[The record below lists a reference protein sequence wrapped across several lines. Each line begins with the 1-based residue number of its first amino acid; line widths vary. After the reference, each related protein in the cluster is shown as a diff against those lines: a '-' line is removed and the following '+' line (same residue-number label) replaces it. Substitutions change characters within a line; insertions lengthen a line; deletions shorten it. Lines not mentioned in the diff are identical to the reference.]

1 MYLTKWTK
9 NEHRKMHFN
18 LKNGGIIRKN
28 LKYFN

>member
-1 MYLTKWTK
+1 VTK

-18 LKNGGIIRKN
+18 LKSGGITRSN